1 MKIATPCKKLP
12 PAFPATPS
20 KGWGP
25 VKPPLFEN
33 LVGGSTPCRKGG
45 VPTMSIYS
53 IWFLEHL
60 CKIMIYLCSFFIF
73 QFFQQF
79 FQIFWVVRVEGG
91 GVKMVKMAQNY
102 KILSV
107 VFYIS
112 RTVHHIW
119 LSIMIHICKVIISP
133 DICFHFFKKK
143 FFLLVRRIKRQ
154 KMAQNYKILSVVFY
168 ISRTVHHIWL
178 SIMIHICKMIISP
191 GIFFIFS
198 KILFFCLLG
207 GSKGKK
213 WPKILKNSVHH
224 ALYLRNHIS
233 YDLHL
238 RYKCVKG

>member
-1 MKIATPCKKLP
+1 
-12 PAFPATPS
+12 
-20 KGWGP
+20 
-25 VKPPLFEN
+25 
-33 LVGGSTPCRKGG
+33 
-45 VPTMSIYS
+45 MSIYS

-60 CKIMIYLCSFFIF
+60 CKTMIYLCSFFIF

-79 FQIFWVVRVEGG
+79 FQIFWVVRGVGG

>member
-1 MKIATPCKKLP
+1 
-12 PAFPATPS
+12 
-20 KGWGP
+20 
-25 VKPPLFEN
+25 
-33 LVGGSTPCRKGG
+33 
-45 VPTMSIYS
+45 
-53 IWFLEHL
+53 
-60 CKIMIYLCSFFIF
+60 
-73 QFFQQF
+73 
-79 FQIFWVVRVEGG
+79 
-91 GVKMVKMAQNY
+91 MAQNY

>member
-1 MKIATPCKKLP
+1 
-12 PAFPATPS
+12 
-20 KGWGP
+20 
-25 VKPPLFEN
+25 
-33 LVGGSTPCRKGG
+33 
-45 VPTMSIYS
+45 
-53 IWFLEHL
+53 
-60 CKIMIYLCSFFIF
+60 MIYLCCFFIF

-133 DICFHFFKKK
+133 DICFHFFKKI

-213 WPKILKNSVHH
+213 WPKILKNCPPC
-224 ALYLRNHIS
+224 LIS
-233 YDLHL
+233 QESYIIWSSFTVQMCKRIISPSFFYIFPNFHFW
-238 RYKCVKG
+238 GQ

>member
-1 MKIATPCKKLP
+1 
-12 PAFPATPS
+12 
-20 KGWGP
+20 
-25 VKPPLFEN
+25 
-33 LVGGSTPCRKGG
+33 
-45 VPTMSIYS
+45 MSIYS

-79 FQIFWVVRVEGG
+79 FQIFWVRGVGG

-119 LSIMIHICKVIISP
+119 LSIMIHRCKVIISP

>member
-1 MKIATPCKKLP
+1 
-12 PAFPATPS
+12 
-20 KGWGP
+20 
-25 VKPPLFEN
+25 
-33 LVGGSTPCRKGG
+33 
-45 VPTMSIYS
+45 MSIYS

-91 GVKMVKMAQNY
+91 GVKMV
-102 KILSV
+102 
-107 VFYIS
+107 
-112 RTVHHIW
+112 
-119 LSIMIHICKVIISP
+119 
-133 DICFHFFKKK
+133 
-143 FFLLVRRIKRQ
+143 

-238 RYKCVKG
+238 RYKCVRG

>member
-1 MKIATPCKKLP
+1 MKIATSPEISCP
-12 PAFPATPS
+12 PLSQQPS
-20 KGWGP
+20 SKSWVP
-25 VKPPLFEN
+25 VKPPSFLKIWLEAQPPPPAER
-33 LVGGSTPCRKGG
+33 GGG

-79 FQIFWVVRVEGG
+79 FQIFWVVRGVGG

-143 FFLLVRRIKRQ
+143 
-154 KMAQNYKILSVVFY
+154 
-168 ISRTVHHIWL
+168 
-178 SIMIHICKMIISP
+178 
-191 GIFFIFS
+191 IFS
-198 KILFFCLLG
+198 AC
-207 GSKGKK
+207 
-213 WPKILKNSVHH
+213 
-224 ALYLRNHIS
+224 
-233 YDLHL
+233 
-238 RYKCVKG
+238 